1 MVHVNKY
8 EKISGI
14 TFISI
19 AIIIVI
25 INFYAINNLKY

>member
-25 INFYAINNLKY
+25 INFLCNK